1 MNYQSALQYLYD
13 NIPMFHRIGPAAFK
27 PDLSNSLALSAFL
40 GQPEK
45 NFKSIHI
52 AGTNGKG
59 SSAHMLAAILQEAG
73 YKVGLYTSPHYKDFR
88 ERIKI
93 NGEYISENEV
103 VDFVEKIKPFVT
115 EYQPSFFELTVGMAF
130 DHFNRHKVD
139 IAVVEVGMGGRL
151 DATNIIEPECSLIT
165 NIGYDHEQFL
175 GNTLAKI
182 AVEKA
187 GIIKNNIP
195 TVIGEFNEE
204 SRPVFETI
212 AKERASELYFS
223 QEIYNCQLI
232 ANDGIVSSFNIHR
245 NKELFFENLQLDLC
259 GPYQEKNLCAVL
271 CTVDILNKLSYN
283 LTKDIVHKALASVRS
298 LTKIIGRWDILQK
311 ENPMIIADSAHNS
324 HGLAYVKKALS
335 KLTYDKLHIV
345 FGMVS
350 DKEPQKLLLELPADA
365 EFYFC
370 KADLPRALDAQ
381 MLKDAGEKMGL
392 NGVAYSSV
400 KNAFVS
406 AKTNASDN
414 DLILVLGSIFVVA
427 EIL

>member
-1 MNYQSALQYLYD
+1 MDYQSALQYLYD

-27 PDLSNSLALSAFL
+27 PDLSNSQALSSFL

-45 NFKSIHI
+45 KFKSIHV

-73 YKVGLYTSPHYKDFR
+73 YKVGLYISPHYKDFR

-103 VDFVEKIKPFVT
+103 VDFVKKIKPFVT

-130 DHFNRHKVD
+130 EHFNRHEVD
-139 IAVVEVGMGGRL
+139 FAIVEVGMGGRL

-165 NIGYDHEQFL
+165 NIGFDHEQFL
-175 GNTLAKI
+175 GNTLPKI

-204 SRPVFETI
+204 TRPVFETI
-212 AKERASELYFS
+212 AKERSSELFFS
-223 QEIYNCQLI
+223 QDIYYCQHI
-232 ANDGIVSSFNIHR
+232 ANDGIISSFNIYR
-245 NKELFFENLQLDLC
+245 NKELVFENLRLDLC
-259 GPYQEKNLCAVL
+259 GPYQGKNLCAVL
-271 CTVDILNKLSYN
+271 CTINVLNNIGYN
-283 LTKDIVHKALASVRS
+283 IDKDIVYKALASVRA

-311 ENPMIIADSAHNS
+311 EKPMIIADSAHNS
-324 HGLAYVKKALS
+324 HGLAYVKKALKNIS
-335 KLTYDKLHIV
+335 YHKLHIV

-350 DKEPQKLLLELPADA
+350 DKEPQKLLTELPADA
-365 EFYFC
+365 EYYFC
-370 KADLPRALDAQ
+370 KADLPRALDAKK
-381 MLKDAGEKMGL
+381 LKDTAKNLGL
-392 NGVAYSSV
+392 KGKAYSSV
-400 KNAFVS
+400 KNAYES
-406 AKTNASDN
+406 AKKLAAPD

-427 EIL
+427 EVL